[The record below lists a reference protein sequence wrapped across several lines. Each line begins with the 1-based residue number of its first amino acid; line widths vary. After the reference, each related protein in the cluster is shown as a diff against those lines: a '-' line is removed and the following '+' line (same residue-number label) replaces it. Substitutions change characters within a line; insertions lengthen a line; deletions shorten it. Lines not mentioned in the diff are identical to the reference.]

1 MSLLQTDRCFRASGG
16 LKGWIGARLLALA
29 PFFMGLMRRWKP
41 IAGGRK
47 ILIVTRYD
55 DVLEVFA
62 SDHAFAVPYRENLD
76 IITDGQPFFLGMG
89 DTALY
94 RAQLAAMR
102 AVCPPDDLPRL
113 GDDAEARAAAIVDAA
128 GGRVELVSL
137 VRRVAFGLLGSY
149 FGIPEPQGGS
159 LAVWSSRLFE
169 FQFTGS
175 PDDKAWVAEVETFGR
190 AARDHIDSAIVARKA
205 QAERP
210 DDVLSRCLARQ
221 AAGESGYSDVE
232 IRTALLCMIVGGPPQ
247 PPMVLPQAMEQLL
260 RRPEWL
266 VAARAAARGG
276 DDDRLRRIVMEAM
289 RFDPLAPGL
298 KRIAIADHVLARGMP
313 HSRKVTKGT
322 TLLAAFASA
331 MMDSRRIPEPKR
343 FDPNRQPHEYVH
355 FGHGLHTCFGLQINH
370 FTLHRM
376 LRPLLLRDDLRRA
389 PGAAGRLRKQG
400 AFAERL
406 ELEFA

>member
-1 MSLLQTDRCFRASGG
+1 
-16 LKGWIGARLLALA
+16 
-29 PFFMGLMRRWKP
+29 
-41 IAGGRK
+41 
-47 ILIVTRYD
+47 
-55 DVLEVFA
+55 
-62 SDHAFAVPYRENLD
+62 
-76 IITDGQPFFLGMG
+76 
-89 DTALY
+89 
-94 RAQLAAMR
+94 
-102 AVCPPDDLPRL
+102 
-113 GDDAEARAAAIVDAA
+113 
-128 GGRVELVSL
+128 
-137 VRRVAFGLLGSY
+137 
-149 FGIPEPQGGS
+149 
-159 LAVWSSRLFE
+159 
-169 FQFTGS
+169 
-175 PDDKAWVAEVETFGR
+175 
-190 AARDHIDSAIVARKA
+190 
-205 QAERP
+205 
-210 DDVLSRCLARQ
+210 
-221 AAGESGYSDVE
+221 
-232 IRTALLCMIVGGPPQ
+232 
-247 PPMVLPQAMEQLL
+247 
-260 RRPEWL
+260 
-266 VAARAAARGG
+266 
-276 DDDRLRRIVMEAM
+276 MEAM